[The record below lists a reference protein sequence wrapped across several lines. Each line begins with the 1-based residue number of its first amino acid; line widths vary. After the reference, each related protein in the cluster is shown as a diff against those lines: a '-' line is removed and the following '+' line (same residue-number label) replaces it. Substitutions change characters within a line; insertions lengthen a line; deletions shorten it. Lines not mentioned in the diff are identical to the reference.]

1 MCRRLNF
8 DSFKYNMN
16 NINDKEILKMIINKK
31 INDIKKHIFLD
42 KYNMHEYEDNFN
54 DIKMLNYILRDM
66 DVEDNTYNI

>member
-1 MCRRLNF
+1 MCRKLNF

-16 NINDKEILKMIINKK
+16 NINDKEALKIIINKK

-54 DIKMLNYILRDM
+54 DIKMLNYILKDM